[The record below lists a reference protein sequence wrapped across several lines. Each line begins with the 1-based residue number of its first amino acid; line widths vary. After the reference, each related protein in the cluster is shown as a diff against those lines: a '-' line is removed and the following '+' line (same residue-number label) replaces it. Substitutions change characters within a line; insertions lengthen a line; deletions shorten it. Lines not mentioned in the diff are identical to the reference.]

1 MDIARYLGTLV
12 AFALVIGLLW
22 WKAVPPVRKMMRD
35 RQETIRQQL
44 EEAKRADERLA
55 EAERKYAEAVTEART
70 EAAKIR
76 DAARADAQRIVEELR
91 VRAEQEVERI
101 KQRGEEHLA
110 QQHQQTI
117 RELRAEIGRLS
128 TELAGRVVREHLA
141 QGGNRE
147 ATVDRFLD
155 ELEQVSAREGEPG
168 QTTVGAGASAGEG
181 GS

>member
-1 MDIARYLGTLV
+1 MDVPRYIGTLV

-22 WKAVPPVRKMMRD
+22 WKALPPVRRMMRD
-35 RQETIRQQL
+35 RQETIREQL

-55 EAERKYAEAVTEART
+55 EAEKKYAEAVTEART

-76 DAARADAQRIVEELR
+76 DAARADAQRIVEEMR
-91 VRAEQEVERI
+91 ARAEQEVERI
-101 KQRGEEHLA
+101 KQRGQEQLA

-128 TELAGRVVREHLA
+128 TELAGLLVREHLA
-141 QGGNRE
+141 RDGNR
-147 ATVDRFLD
+147 AASIDRFLD
-155 ELEQVSAREGEPG
+155 ELERVSAREGATGE
-168 QTTVGAGASAGEG
+168 TTVGAAAAGEG

>member
-1 MDIARYLGTLV
+1 MDITRYIGTLV

-22 WKAVPPVRKMMRD
+22 WKVVPPVRKLMRN
-35 RQETIRQQL
+35 RQETIREQL
-44 EEAKRADERLA
+44 QEAKRADERLA
-55 EAERKYAEAVTEART
+55 EAEKKYAEAVTEART

-91 VRAEQEVERI
+91 SRAEQEVERI

-128 TELAGRVVREHLA
+128 AELAGRIVREHLA
-141 QGGNRE
+141 EDGHQA

-155 ELEQVSAREGEPG
+155 ELERVSAREGE
-168 QTTVGAGASAGEG
+168 TAVAAAAEG

>member
-1 MDIARYLGTLV
+1 MDIPRYIGSLV
-12 AFALVIGLLW
+12 AFALIIGLLW
-22 WKAVPPVRKMMRD
+22 WKVVPPVRKLMRD
-35 RQETIRQQL
+35 RQAAIREQL

-55 EAERKYAEAVTEART
+55 EAEKKYAEAVTEART

-76 DAARADAQRIVEELR
+76 DAARADAQRILEELR
-91 VRAEQEVERI
+91 TRAEQEVERI

-117 RELRAEIGRLS
+117 RELRGEIGRLS
-128 TELAGRVVREHLA
+128 AELAAHIVREHLA
-141 QGGNRE
+141 EGRNRP

-155 ELEQVSAREGEPG
+155 ELERVSARDGE
-168 QTTVGAGASAGEG
+168 TAVAAAAEG